1 MSDTSPAPTRTL
13 RLRISKTPDAV
24 TVYCRGDLTAEVAD
38 LLRDEVKPLIPATK
52 NITLDLTEIRLMD
65 SSGLGTIVKLYVS
78 GRTSGCTVSLVNFNR
93 RVRELLG
100 MTNLLRVF
108 ETCADRTARMT

>member
-1 MSDTSPAPTRTL
+1 VADNSATPTRTL
-13 RLRISKTPDAV
+13 HLRISKNPDAV
-24 TVYCRGDLTAEVAD
+24 TVYCRGDLTFEVAD
-38 LLRDEVKPLIPATK
+38 LLRDEVKPLIPTT
-52 NITLDLTEIRLMD
+52 NVLTLDLTDIRLMD

-78 GRTSGCTVSLVNFNR
+78 GRTSGCTVFLVNFNR

-108 ETCADRTARMT
+108 ETCADHTARMP

>member
-1 MSDTSPAPTRTL
+1 M
-13 RLRISKTPDAV
+13 RIAKKEDAV
-24 TVYCRGDLTAEVAD
+24 TVYCRGDLTCEVAD
-38 LLRDEVKPLIPATK
+38 LLRNEVKPLIPTTK
-52 NITLDLTEIRLMD
+52 QITLDLTEIRLMD

-78 GRTSGCTVSLVNFNR
+78 GRTSGCTVSLINFNR

-108 ETCADRTARMT
+108 ETCADRTARMP

>member
-1 MSDTSPAPTRTL
+1 MPDTSPAPTRTL
-13 RLRISKTPDAV
+13 HLRITKKPDTV

-38 LLRDEVKPLIPATK
+38 LLRNEVKPLIPTSK
-52 NITLDLTEIRLMD
+52 TITLDLSDIRLMD
-65 SSGLGTIVKLYVS
+65 SSGLGTIVKLY
-78 GRTSGCTVSLVNFNR
+78 VNFNR

-108 ETCADRTARMT
+108 ETCGDHTARMP

>member
-1 MSDTSPAPTRTL
+1 MSDSSPAPTRTL
-13 RLRISKTPDAV
+13 HLRISKNPGAII
-24 TVYCRGDLTAEVAD
+24 VYCRGDLTAEVAD
-38 LLRDEVKPLIPATK
+38 LLRDEVKPLIPTTK
-52 NITLDLTEIRLMD
+52 ALTLDLTDIRLMD

-108 ETCADRTARMT
+108 ETCGDHTARMP

>member
-1 MSDTSPAPTRTL
+1 VADDSATPTRTL

-24 TVYCRGDLTAEVAD
+24 TIYCRGDLTAEVAD
-38 LLRDEVKPLIPATK
+38 LLRDEVKPLVPTTK
-52 NITLDLTEIRLMD
+52 AITLDLTDIRLMD

-78 GRTSGCTVSLVNFNR
+78 GRTSGCTVSLINFNR

-100 MTNLLRVF
+100 MTNLLRIF
-108 ETCADRTARMT
+108 EACGDHTARMP

>member
-38 LLRDEVKPLIPATK
+38 LLRNEVKPLIPTTRQ
-52 NITLDLTEIRLMD
+52 ITLDLTEIRLMD

-78 GRTSGCTVSLVNFNR
+78 GRTSGCSISLVNFNR

>member
-1 MSDTSPAPTRTL
+1 MPDTSPAPTRTL
-13 RLRISKTPDAV
+13 HLRITKKPDTV

-38 LLRDEVKPLIPATK
+38 LLRNEVKPLIPTSK
-52 NITLDLTEIRLMD
+52 TITLDLSDIRLMD

-78 GRTSGCTVSLVNFNR
+78 GRTSGCRVSLVNFNR

-108 ETCADRTARMT
+108 ETCGDHTARMP

>member
-1 MSDTSPAPTRTL
+1 MSDSSRTPTRTL
-13 RLRISKTPDAV
+13 HLRIAKKPDAI
-24 TVYCRGDLTAEVAD
+24 TVHCRGDLTAEVAE
-38 LLRDEVKPLIPATK
+38 LLRDEVKPLIPTTK
-52 NITLDLTEIRLMD
+52 ALTLDLTEIRLMD

-108 ETCADRTARMT
+108 ETCGDHTARMP

>member
-1 MSDTSPAPTRTL
+1 MSDSSPAPTRTL
-13 RLRISKTPDAV
+13 HLRIAKNPGAV

-38 LLRDEVKPLIPATK
+38 LLRNEVKPLIPTTK
-52 NITLDLTEIRLMD
+52 ALTLDLTEIRLMD

-108 ETCADRTARMT
+108 ETCGDHTARMP